1 MTITIKQTAVIL
13 IIGICLFSLT
23 DCKKDI
29 EKEAG
34 KVTITLGSYTVSK
47 EVYQNEIIPMFKQFW
62 KDSTGQEVLFNES
75 YIASG
80 AQSRAITMG
89 FEADIA
95 ALSLEHDINR
105 LQEADLITHDWK
117 AGLNGGFVTRSIV
130 VMAVREKNPKGI
142 ADWKDLMRK
151 DVEVIYPSPK
161 TSGGAMWVV
170 NAIYGAGLKLSEQNM
185 GQIDP
190 EYAKNFLSSIQKRV
204 KVMDKS
210 GRASVTTFET
220 GIGDVLLT
228 YENEVILRNKMG
240 KTMPY
245 IIPDATILIE
255 NPVAL
260 VDKNV
265 EKHGNR
271 AVVEAFIRF
280 LHTENVQKSFAE
292 YGFRPVNQKVLADFK
307 DVYPIPQYLFDINF
321 LGGWDKVEEEIYGPD
336 GIWTR
341 IFEEQM

>member
-1 MTITIKQTAVIL
+1 MNTIIKQSVVIM

-23 DCKKDI
+23 GCKKDI
-29 EKEAG
+29 EKEIG
-34 KVTITLGSYTVSK
+34 KVTITLGAYTVPK
-47 EVYQNEIIPMFKQFW
+47 EVYQNEIIPMFKQLW

-117 AGLNGGFVTRSIV
+117 TGLNGGFITNSIV
-130 VMAVREKNPKGI
+130 VIALRENNPRNITGWDDLLTEDI
-142 ADWKDLMRK
+142 A
-151 DVEVIYPSPK
+151 VIYPSPK

-170 NAIYGAGLKLSEQNM
+170 NAIYGAGLKLSEQTT

-190 EYAKNFLSSIQKRV
+190 EYAEKFLSTIQKRV

-220 GIGDVLLT
+220 GIGDV
-228 YENEVILRNKMG
+228 
-240 KTMPY
+240 
-245 IIPDATILIE
+245 
-255 NPVAL
+255 
-260 VDKNV
+260 
-265 EKHGNR
+265 
-271 AVVEAFIRF
+271 
-280 LHTENVQKSFAE
+280 
-292 YGFRPVNQKVLADFK
+292 
-307 DVYPIPQYLFDINF
+307 IN
-321 LGGWDKVEEEIYGPD
+321 L
-336 GIWTR
+336 
-341 IFEEQM
+341 